1 MISPLLRV
9 KDTLDRQALQD
20 APILHEE
27 NTTSNVEY
35 VNYPSQY
42 LRTGGTHTLTGRSLS
57 VLEARVLNNGPRPL
71 NSTGRH
77 GLFLNST
84 CDIRLSDM
92 RHGGK
97 KDSDMRHGYFL
108 NSTCDMVENKG
119 QRHATLAFLKID
131 MQHQDPPSRAPQYSM
146 TSSKYRG
153 FSGCIAKKGHL

>member
-1 MISPLLRV
+1 MLY
-9 KDTLDRQALQD
+9 D
-20 APILHEE
+20 
-27 NTTSNVEY
+27 
-35 VNYPSQY
+35 
-42 LRTGGTHTLTGRSLS
+42 
-57 VLEARVLNNGPRPL
+57 GPGPL

-92 RHGGK
+92 RHDGK

-131 MQHQDPPSRAPQYSM
+131 MQHQDSPSRAPVWSIRQLSWV
-146 TSSKYRG
+146 TSKLQCALCNLLVPFVVNYMETNV
-153 FSGCIAKKGHL
+153 FSVLKGTRTI